1 MTLHV
6 QHIPHADLSLLIL
19 LISGRFPRGLSA
31 CAKAALKKSNTTV
44 QAKRKGTNKTFL
56 VRKKKCN
63 QKQSGKATTHPG
75 DQAVTEAHTSLAAA
89 DDTQLLAPWSTPGMG
104 C

>member
-1 MTLHV
+1 ML
-6 QHIPHADLSLLIL
+6 
-19 LISGRFPRGLSA
+19 
-31 CAKAALKKSNTTV
+31 KAALKKSNTTV

-89 DDTQLLAPWSTPGMG
+89 DDTQPLAPWSTQAWAVDTLQSVCGKF
-104 C
+104 